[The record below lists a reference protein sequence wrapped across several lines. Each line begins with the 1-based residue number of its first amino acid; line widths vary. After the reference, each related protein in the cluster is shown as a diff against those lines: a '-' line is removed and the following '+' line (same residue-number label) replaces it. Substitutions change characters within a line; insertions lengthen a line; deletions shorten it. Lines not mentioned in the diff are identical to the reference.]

1 MQKDIYIIKERE
13 GFGYDGFN
21 LPDMFKK
28 IVMKSIV
35 LELTLFTKIRGEVV
49 ELSWSEEVLV
59 TIEDDE

>member
-13 GFGYDGFN
+13 SFGYDGFN